1 MLKCVVL
8 YLKNYDGI
16 IEQSHRLSYADLV
29 ALEFH
34 RNLNPHIQ
42 IDHLYPGLLMDTWM
56 LISNPAITIA
66 PAKFYSGG
74 DRVQ

>member
-16 IEQSHRLSYADLV
+16 IEQSNRFGHADFV

-34 RNLNPHIQ
+34 RNPNPHIQ
-42 IDHLYPGLLMDTWM
+42 IDRLYPGLLMDTWI
-56 LISNPAITIA
+56 LISNPTITIA

-74 DRVQ
+74 NRVQ